1 VKASHGLVTG
11 SFRAPADA
19 IFRDFDQDARLG
31 KFGAKPVGG
40 LAVAG
45 RLHLGNLVFDVCV
58 RELSRLNRL
67 WQLVARVLVAAFGR
81 GPRKDAFILGPSS
94 SSSTAK
100 ISIVGS
106 DCGQYWSARPAEPLA
121 IGADG
126 PWQVAGNSNQR
137 HRATFSTK
145 LLAFNRKTEE
155 SGFRNGLWLEGPP
168 FRHKGGPPKLQK
180 S

>member
-1 VKASHGLVTG
+1 MKASHGLVTG
-11 SFRAPADA
+11 SFTAPADA
-19 IFRDFDQDARLG
+19 IFRDFDQDARIG

-40 LAVAG
+40 LAVAGGAG

-106 DCGQYWSARPAEPLA
+106 T
-121 IGADG
+121 
-126 PWQVAGNSNQR
+126 AGNI
-137 HRATFSTK
+137 
-145 LLAFNRKTEE
+145 
-155 SGFRNGLWLEGPP
+155 GPP
-168 FRHKGGPPKLQK
+168 GQQNRWPSEPMGLGKLPATQTNAIEQPCPRNYWFSAEKLK
-180 S
+180 SRGFASAFS